1 MKTIRALALLTLG
14 LLVTYG
20 IMRLIAEQCSG
31 RQCDRFVP
39 VSLFLPLAILV
50 MVCVTGL
57 RAVVA
62 ARRQAV
68 GATDPLVKNRQLAW
82 VGPLSALTAIAV
94 VGPVVSLAV
103 FRDNPSLFV
112 PIAALLAGFLPL
124 SVLTY
129 SFVQGRRGEG
139 R

>member
-1 MKTIRALALLTLG
+1 MKTIRALAFLTVG
-14 LLVTYG
+14 LLATYWM
-20 IMRLIAEQCSG
+20 MRVIAAQCRG
-31 RQCDRFVP
+31 PQCDWFVP
-39 VSLFLPLAILV
+39 VSLFLPLVIWV
-50 MVCVTGL
+50 MVGVTGL

-62 ARRQAV
+62 SRRQAV
-68 GATDPLVKNRQLAW
+68 GATDPLMKNRQLAW

-94 VGPVVSLAV
+94 VGPVVSIVV

-112 PIAALLAGFLPL
+112 LTGTLLAGSLPL